1 MNKEN
6 SLPHWDMTVPYP
18 SLQSE
23 AFKTAFDEAAADL
36 KALEGRFDEAGI
48 ELHEE
53 SLPVAESVG
62 PLEMAL
68 EGLNDL
74 GRRLHTLYAYVVGY
88 AATDSRN
95 ATAQAYLSRIH
106 QQRVRYEQL
115 QTRFA
120 AWVGALDVA
129 GVVEASPLAAGH
141 AFALH
146 RAAVKARHLMS
157 PEEEQLA
164 SDLSLTGSIAWHK
177 LYTNFTSQILVELEV
192 EGEQLRLPMTA
203 VRNLAFEP
211 EREVRRTA
219 YEAELGAWEAHELPI
234 AAALNSIKGETL
246 ALSERRGW
254 ESPLDLALFANN
266 IDRET
271 LEALTAATEDF
282 FPDLRR
288 YLRAKA
294 RALGVSQLAW
304 YDLFAP
310 VGEPQAA
317 WTFEEAQRFILK
329 HFNSYSGELSGM
341 ARRAFEERWIDAEPR
356 DGKRGG
362 AFCLWLRDGESRILA
377 NYQPAYGGVG
387 TLAHELGHAFHNLM
401 RADRTYIQRD
411 TPMTLAETASNFC
424 EMLVQEAALARAER
438 DEQIYILEASLQ
450 DSLQV
455 TVDITSRIIFEKQVF
470 ERRRDR
476 ELSAEEFKSIM
487 LEAQRATYGDALD
500 PEALHPYMWAV
511 KPHYYGSTFYNFP
524 YLFGHLFSLGL
535 YAHYRENP
543 EGFKEGYEA
552 LLSSTGMDD
561 AATLAQRFGIDV
573 RTQAFWRSSLE
584 ILRDEIERFEALIT
598 ERAEEETE

>member
-1 MNKEN
+1 
-6 SLPHWDMTVPYP
+6 MTEPYP
-18 SLQSE
+18 SLESE
-23 AFKTAFDEAAADL
+23 AFEAAFEKALADL
-36 KALEGRFDEAGI
+36 AALEGRFDDAGI
-48 ELHEE
+48 ELQEG
-53 SLPVAESVG
+53 SLAAAESVE

-68 EGLNDL
+68 AGLNDL
-74 GRRLHTLYAYVVGY
+74 GRRLHTLYTYVAGY
-88 AATDSRN
+88 ATTNSRN
-95 ATAQAYLSRIH
+95 TTAQAYLNRIH
-106 QQRVRYEQL
+106 QQRVRYGQL

-120 AWVGALDVA
+120 AWIGGLDVDR
-129 GVVEASPLAAGH
+129 VVEASPLAADH
-141 AFALH
+141 AFALQK
-146 RAAVKARHLMS
+146 AAIRARHLMS

-164 SDLSLTGSIAWHK
+164 SDLSLTGSIAWAK
-177 LYTNFTSQILVELEV
+177 LYTNFTSQILVDLELK
-192 EGEQLRLPMTA
+192 GEKRRLPMTA

-219 YEAELGAWEAHELPI
+219 YEAELAAWEDHELPI
-234 AAALNSIKGETL
+234 AAALNSVKGETL

-271 LEALTAATEDF
+271 LETLTAATEDF

-294 RALGVSQLAW
+294 RALGVSKLAW

-329 HFNSYSGELSGM
+329 HFNTYSGELAGM

-356 DGKRGG
+356 EGKRGG
-362 AFCLWLRDGESRILA
+362 AFCLWLREGESRILA

-424 EMLVQEAALARAER
+424 EMIVQEAALAKAGR

-455 TVDITSRIIFEKQVF
+455 TVDITSRIIFEKEVF
-470 ERRRDR
+470 EKRQER
-476 ELSAEEFKSIM
+476 ELSAAEFKEIM

-511 KPHYYGSTFYNFP
+511 KPHYYGATFYNFP
-524 YLFGHLFSLGL
+524 YLFGYLFSLGL

-543 EGFKEGYEA
+543 EGFREGYEA

-561 AATLAQRFGIDV
+561 AATLARRFGIDV
-573 RTQAFWRSSLE
+573 RTEAFWRSSLE
-584 ILRDEIERFEALIT
+584 ILRDEIDRFEALI
-598 ERAEEETE
+598 AEGVKSETE